1 MVYVNYMKPNFFIV
15 GGSKSGT
22 TNISYYLNQ
31 HPQVF
36 VSELNEPYYFCRFD
50 VPEDFERP
58 SMIKDEV
65 KYLKLFKNVKNHKA
79 IGEATSAYLHCP
91 HAASEIKK
99 SFPDSKI
106 IISLRNPIEKAH
118 SSYFSYKFMHPDN
131 RSFIDMI
138 NCQEQERHEKE
149 FFIYNFIEAGF
160 FSKHIKRYQDEF
172 RSDNIKII
180 IFENYIK
187 NESEHIKSILK
198 FLGIDESINS
208 TEQPKGSYR
217 VPKNKI
223 TASLL
228 GSSRFRK
235 MATKLIPT
243 VQRQKL
249 GDKFFLKQ
257 TKKPPMLS
265 SERKRLKEI
274 YEAEVRN
281 LEELLGYKL
290 PWDDFCSTS

>member
-1 MVYVNYMKPNFFIV
+1 MKPNFFIV
-15 GGSKSGT
+15 GGSKCGT
-22 TNISYYLNQ
+22 TNISYYLNE

-65 KYLKLFKNVKNHKA
+65 KYLKLFENAKNHKA
-79 IGEATSAYLHCP
+79 VGEATSAYLHCP

-138 NCQEQERHEKE
+138 NWQEQERHGKE
-149 FFIYNFIEAGF
+149 FFIYNFIEGGF
-160 FSKHIKRYQDEF
+160 FSKHIKRYQNEF

-187 NESEHIKSILK
+187 NEPEHIKSILK
-198 FLGIDESINS
+198 FLDIDESINL

-223 TASLL
+223 AGSLL
-228 GSSRFRK
+228 GSPLFRK
-235 MATKLIPT
+235 VATKLIPT

-249 GDKFFLKQ
+249 GDKFFLRQ
-257 TKKPPMLS
+257 TKKPSMLP
-265 SERKRLKEI
+265 SERKLLKEI
-274 YEAEVRN
+274 YETEVRN
-281 LEELLGYKL
+281 LEELLGSKL
-290 PWDDFCSTS
+290 PWDDFRDY

>member
-1 MVYVNYMKPNFFIV
+1 MKPNFFIV
-15 GGSKSGT
+15 GGSKCGT
-22 TNISYYLNQ
+22 TNISYYLNE

-50 VPEDFERP
+50 VPEDFERS

-65 KYLKLFKNVKNHKA
+65 KYLKLFENAKNHKA
-79 IGEATSAYLHCP
+79 VGEATSAYLACP

-138 NCQEQERHEKE
+138 NWQEQERHGKE
-149 FFIYNFIEAGF
+149 FFIYNFIEGGF
-160 FSKHIKRYQDEF
+160 FSKHIKRYQNEF

-187 NESEHIKSILK
+187 NEPEHIKSILK
-198 FLGIDESINS
+198 FLDIDESINL

-223 TASLL
+223 AGSLL
-228 GSSRFRK
+228 GSPLFRK
-235 MATKLIPT
+235 VATKLIPT

-249 GDKFFLKQ
+249 GDKFFLRQ
-257 TKKPPMLS
+257 TKKPSMLP
-265 SERKRLKEI
+265 SERKLLKEI
-274 YEAEVRN
+274 YETEVRN
-281 LEELLGYKL
+281 LEELLGSKL
-290 PWDDFCSTS
+290 PWDDFRDY

>member
-1 MVYVNYMKPNFFIV
+1 M
-15 GGSKSGT
+15 
-22 TNISYYLNQ
+22 
-31 HPQVF
+31 
-36 VSELNEPYYFCRFD
+36 
-50 VPEDFERP
+50 PEDFERP

-65 KYLKLFKNVKNHKA
+65 KYLKLFENAKNHKA
-79 IGEATSAYLHCP
+79 VGEATSAYLHCP

-138 NCQEQERHEKE
+138 NWQEQERHEKE
-149 FFIYNFIEAGF
+149 FFIYNFIESGF

-198 FLGIDESINS
+198 FLG
-208 TEQPKGSYR
+208 T
-217 VPKNKI
+217 
-223 TASLL
+223 L
-228 GSSRFRK
+228 
-235 MATKLIPT
+235 
-243 VQRQKL
+243 
-249 GDKFFLKQ
+249 
-257 TKKPPMLS
+257 
-265 SERKRLKEI
+265 
-274 YEAEVRN
+274 
-281 LEELLGYKL
+281 
-290 PWDDFCSTS
+290 

>member
-1 MVYVNYMKPNFFIV
+1 MKPNFFIV
-15 GGSKSGT
+15 GGSKCGT
-22 TNISYYLNQ
+22 TNISYYLNE

-65 KYLKLFKNVKNHKA
+65 KYLKLFKNAKNHKA
-79 IGEATSAYLHCP
+79 VGEATSAYLPCP

-138 NCQEQERHEKE
+138 NWQEQERHGKE
-149 FFIYNFIEAGF
+149 FFIYNFIEGGF
-160 FSKHIKRYQDEF
+160 FSKHIKRYQNEF

-187 NESEHIKSILK
+187 NEPEHIKSILK
-198 FLGIDESINS
+198 FLDIDESINL

-223 TASLL
+223 TGSLL
-228 GSSRFRK
+228 GSPLFRK
-235 MATKLIPT
+235 VATKLIPT

-249 GDKFFLKQ
+249 GDRFFLKQ
-257 TKKPPMLS
+257 TKKPPMLQQ
-265 SERKRLKEI
+265 ERERLKKI
-274 YEAEVRN
+274 YELEVKE
-281 LEELLGYKL
+281 LEVLLGKKL
-290 PWDDFCSTS
+290 PWDDFYIK

>member
-1 MVYVNYMKPNFFIV
+1 MKPNFFIV
-15 GGSKSGT
+15 GGSKCGT
-22 TNISYYLNQ
+22 TNISYYLNE

-50 VPEDFERP
+50 VPEDFERS

-65 KYLKLFKNVKNHKA
+65 KYLKLFENAKNHKA
-79 IGEATSAYLHCP
+79 VGEATSAYLHCP

-138 NCQEQERHEKE
+138 NWQEQERHGKE
-149 FFIYNFIEAGF
+149 FFIYNFIEGGF
-160 FSKHIKRYQDEF
+160 FSKHIKRYQNEF

-198 FLGIDESINS
+198 FLDIDESINL

-223 TASLL
+223 TGYLL
-228 GSSRFRK
+228 GSPLFRK
-235 MATKLIPT
+235 VATKLIPT

-249 GDKFFLKQ
+249 GDKFFLRQ
-257 TKKPPMLS
+257 TKKPSMLP
-265 SERKRLKEI
+265 SERKLLKEI
-274 YEAEVRN
+274 YETEVRN
-281 LEELLGYKL
+281 LEELLGSKL
-290 PWDDFCSTS
+290 PWDDFRDY

>member
-1 MVYVNYMKPNFFIV
+1 MKPNFFIV
-15 GGSKSGT
+15 GGSKCGT
-22 TNISYYLNQ
+22 TNISYYLNE

-50 VPEDFERP
+50 VPEDFERS

-65 KYLKLFKNVKNHKA
+65 KYLKLFENAKNHKA
-79 IGEATSAYLHCP
+79 VGEATSAYLHCP

-138 NCQEQERHEKE
+138 NWQEQERHGKE
-149 FFIYNFIEAGF
+149 FFIYNFIEGGF
-160 FSKHIKRYQDEF
+160 FSKHIKRYQNEF

-187 NESEHIKSILK
+187 NEPEHIKSILK
-198 FLGIDESINS
+198 FLDIDESINL

-223 TASLL
+223 AGSLL
-228 GSSRFRK
+228 GSPLFRK
-235 MATKLIPT
+235 VATKLIPT

-249 GDKFFLKQ
+249 GDKFFLRQ
-257 TKKPPMLS
+257 TKKPSMLP
-265 SERKRLKEI
+265 SERKLLKEI
-274 YEAEVRN
+274 YETEVRN
-281 LEELLGYKL
+281 LEELLGSKL
-290 PWDDFCSTS
+290 PWDDFRDY